1 MRASPAP
8 DGPGPAVHSGPFRL
22 HAGHLSALAAPL
34 SGLDRSAARLARLEG
49 RREAHL
55 ARRAEL
61 ARDVGLAKARLAR
74 RGEVE
79 ALLERLQAEASRRN
93 VASFETLLTALVQ
106 EVLPGEKPVVLEL
119 ATERGAP
126 ALDIGVRRADGT
138 REDVLEDNGGALTN
152 VIGMALRLIA
162 VVKAGVGRFL
172 ALDEADCWIAPD
184 RVPAFY
190 RVLEDG
196 AARLG
201 VQCLAISHHDMD
213 GFDARIRVSRIAGH
227 PETGVSV
234 VCPRAEPWDE
244 AQPGFRFIRLVD
256 VQGYADAT
264 LFLSPG
270 INALTGPNNRGKST
284 FIRALRA
291 VFYAEARDSLVRAG
305 AASATVELGV
315 AHGRTLRFTRQ
326 PRRSPVNLWSLHEAD
341 GRVVEENG
349 TRHETGGRAAPDWV
363 AALFGI
369 VKVEDLDVHVAHQK
383 FPVFLLG
390 EPPSRRSAVLSIGQ
404 EAGYIR
410 DMLAIHKERC
420 TADLAL
426 VRQGEREL
434 AGLAESLKRFDDLP
448 ALAERLAGAR
458 GEGKV
463 LESEVE
469 GLGALDAVQAR
480 LAAARTRLDRLG
492 ARARAL
498 QALPPPDRPA
508 ALSLDLAG
516 AAERERIGA
525 AVGILAGALRRARR
539 RRAALAALPPALP
552 ALAAT
557 TDLEGA
563 AERLQRLQ
571 ADLARARGRA
581 ELAAAAMAEVQ
592 AKLAALVRDT
602 GGLCPAC
609 GHAVDPADLLGPH
622 SHAQVAA

>member
-1 MRASPAP
+1 MA
-8 DGPGPAVHSGPFRL
+8 PGP
-22 HAGHLSALAAPL
+22 HAPTDLG
-34 SGLDRSAARLARLEG
+34 RLASRLSRLEG
-49 RREAHL
+49 RRDAHL

-61 ARDVGLAKARLAR
+61 ERDVALAKARLAR

-79 ALLERLQAEASRRN
+79 AFLDRLQAEASRRT

-172 ALDEADCWIAPD
+172 ALDEADCWIAPE

-213 GFDARIRVSRIAGH
+213 GFDGRIRVSRITGH
-227 PETGVSV
+227 PDTGVGV
-234 VCPRAEPWDE
+234 VCPRADPWDD

-256 VQGYADAT
+256 VQGYSDAT
-264 LFLSPG
+264 LHLAPG

-305 AASATVELGV
+305 CTTATIELGV
-315 AHGRTLRFTRQ
+315 AGGRTLRFTRQ
-326 PRRSPVNLWSLHEAD
+326 PRRTPVNLWSLHEAD
-341 GRVVEENG
+341 GRIVEENG
-349 TRHETGGRAAPDWV
+349 TRCETGGRATPGWV
-363 AALFGI
+363 GVLFGI

-410 DMLAIHKERC
+410 DMLALHKERC

-434 AGLAESLKRFDDLP
+434 AAIAESLKRFEDLP
-448 ALAERLAGAR
+448 ALAGRLAAAQAEAAALEREAARLAG
-458 GEGKV
+458 
-463 LESEVE
+463 
-469 GLGALDAVQAR
+469 LDAAQAR
-480 LAAARTRLDRLG
+480 LAAARTRLKRLG
-492 ARARAL
+492 ARARVL
-498 QALPPPDRPA
+498 QALPPPDRLA
-508 ALSLDLAG
+508 SLSLALAG
-516 AAERERIGA
+516 AAERERIGT
-525 AVGILAGALRRARR
+525 AVGRLSGALRRAGRR
-539 RRAALAALPPALP
+539 RTVLAALPAALP
-552 ALAAT
+552 ALASTAEL
-557 TDLEGA
+557 DGA
-563 AERLQRLQ
+563 AERLATLQ

-581 ELAAAAMAEVQ
+581 ELAASALAEIR

-609 GHAVDPADLLGPH
+609 GHAVDPADLLGH
-622 SHAQVAA
+622 VHAQAAA